1 MLRTSLSSCST
12 SLRVMGGK
20 VRSGLGATAADGRT
34 LDLATLVSQQRP
46 LEDKDED
53 GHKEKVFGC
62 SYAQKRPFSPLSKVH
77 SCPFRLARCAPMQRA
92 GLTHAPV
99 VPSELV
105 HVFVVEVEGDCGKEE
120 VEENDDNDNE
130 DDEEEEDED
139 DEDIEG
145 DSRGQVGP
153 HTPQRPSPPI

>member
-1 MLRTSLSSCST
+1 
-12 SLRVMGGK
+12 
-20 VRSGLGATAADGRT
+20 
-34 LDLATLVSQQRP
+34 
-46 LEDKDED
+46 
-53 GHKEKVFGC
+53 
-62 SYAQKRPFSPLSKVH
+62 
-77 SCPFRLARCAPMQRA
+77 MQRA

-120 VEENDDNDNE
+120 EEENDDDDNE

-145 DSRGQVGP
+145 DSSGQVGP